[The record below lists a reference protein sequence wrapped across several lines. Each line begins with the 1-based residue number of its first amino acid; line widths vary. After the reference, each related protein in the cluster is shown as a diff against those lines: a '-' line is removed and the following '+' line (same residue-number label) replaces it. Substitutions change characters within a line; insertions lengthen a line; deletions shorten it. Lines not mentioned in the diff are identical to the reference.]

1 MWKKIIPAHAV
12 AGILLGPT
20 PVLAVPPTFV
30 SATVKPSGRS
40 VVIPERAARIADN
53 VFDLGTAIDPAS
65 GAAVQGYAIVHHR
78 KGGTRAIG
86 ASHTSKNKCY
96 TYLARGA
103 KWRTPEPWVVN
114 PANIRGLANDFVA
127 GALGAGIAKWE
138 DAADGLVGNAS
149 GVNILGEGTITSGL
163 LSADTS
169 TPDGANEVYFADVAE
184 PSAIA
189 ITIVWYTLV
198 GKTLV
203 EWDQVYDDVSYDWS
217 ATGEPGKMDFDNI
230 ATHELGHSAGLG
242 DLYNSCTEETMY
254 GYANY
259 GETKKRDLGTGDIA
273 GINALY

>member
-1 MWKKIIPAHAV
+1 MKKLIAFHIIIGLLTVVSPVV
-12 AGILLGPT
+12 A
-20 PVLAVPPTFV
+20 APPTLV
-30 SATVKPSGRS
+30 SATVVPSGRS
-40 VVIPERAARIADN
+40 VTIPGTAVEVADN
-53 VFDLGTAIDPAS
+53 VFDLGTATDPAS
-65 GAAVQGYAIVHHR
+65 GAPVQGYAIVHHR
-78 KGGTRAIG
+78 KGETRAIG

-103 KWRTPEPWVVN
+103 KWRTVEPWVVN
-114 PANIRGLANDFVA
+114 PANIRGLANDFVV
-127 GALGAGIAKWE
+127 GTLGAGIAKWE

-149 GVNILGEGTITSGL
+149 GVNILGDGTITSGL

-184 PSAIA
+184 PNAIA

-203 EWDQVYDDVSYDWS
+203 EWDQVYDHVSYDWS

-230 ATHELGHSAGLG
+230 VTHELGHSAGLG
-242 DLYNSCTEETMY
+242 DLYNSCTEETMF
-254 GYANY
+254 GYADY
-259 GETKKRDLGTGDIA
+259 GEIKKRDLGIGDIA